1 MALVLTADANPGTAT
16 WVDEST
22 LAGGLSSVQTRIQ
35 VADLGSGTTTGT
47 VLFGDSIPAETVVLG
62 GFLRLNADPA
72 VAGGSTISAIN
83 VTLGAQT
90 YNVFTTLDVF
100 GETGAPKYLTPFS
113 NALDF
118 SGLPLLSTTSGQAG
132 YVVTVTGPGADLD
145 QITAFDITI
154 GVLVSKT
161 LTVP

>member
-16 WVDEST
+16 WSDAS
-22 LAGGLSSVQTRIQ
+22 GLGITSIQTRIQ

-83 VTLGAQT
+83 VTLAAQT
-90 YNVFTTLDVF
+90 SYNVFTTLDVF

-113 NALDF
+113 NSLDF
-118 SGLPLLSTTSGQAG
+118 TSLPLLSTTSGQAG

-145 QITAFDITI
+145 QITAFDITV